1 MEILKISKTAIKFSL
16 TREELSLR
24 GLSAEALDKTTTGA
38 KRLIWELMD
47 RARVEQ
53 GFDCGD
59 ARLLVRVFPSRDGGC
74 ELFVTS
80 EKEEERKE
88 NEEEEEKEE
97 EEERND
103 ERARSL
109 PRAVLLL
116 PESDEALFSLCRR
129 MKASGFR
136 GKSELFADEQNRLLL
151 LFEPCG
157 RLPSYI
163 QEQREKRTARAFS
176 FVGEY
181 GTVFAASEERRAY
194 LAEHARSVCGK
205 NAVET
210 LSRIGAGEEF

>member
-24 GLSAEALDKTTTGA
+24 GLSAEALDRTSTGA

-88 NEEEEEKEE
+88 NEEEEE
-97 EEERND
+97 EERND

-136 GKSELFADEQNRLLL
+136 GKSELFTDEQNRLLL

-163 QEQREKRTARAFS
+163 REQREKRTARAFS

>member
-1 MEILKISKTAIKFSL
+1 
-16 TREELSLR
+16 
-24 GLSAEALDKTTTGA
+24 
-38 KRLIWELMD
+38 MD

-88 NEEEEEKEE
+88 NEEEE

-151 LFEPCG
+151 LFEPFG

-163 QEQREKRTARAFS
+163 REQREKRAARAFS

>member
-24 GLSAEALDKTTTGA
+24 GLSAEALDRTSTGA

-88 NEEEEEKEE
+88 NEEEEE
-97 EEERND
+97 RND

-109 PRAVLLL
+109 PRALLLL

-151 LFEPCG
+151 LFDSVG

-163 QEQREKRTARAFS
+163 QGQKGKRTARAFS

-205 NAVET
+205 NAVEV

>member
-88 NEEEEEKEE
+88 NEEEEE
-97 EEERND
+97 RND

-151 LFEPCG
+151 LFEPFG

-163 QEQREKRTARAFS
+163 REQREKRTARAFS

>member
-24 GLSAEALDKTTTGA
+24 GLSAEALDRTSTGA

-88 NEEEEEKEE
+88 NEEEEE
-97 EEERND
+97 EERND

-136 GKSELFADEQNRLLL
+136 GKSELFTDEQNRLLL

-163 QEQREKRTARAFS
+163 REQRKKRTARAFS

>member
-88 NEEEEEKEE
+88 NEEEEEE

-136 GKSELFADEQNRLLL
+136 GKRELFADEQNRLLL

-163 QEQREKRTARAFS
+163 REQREKRTARAFS

>member
-24 GLSAEALDKTTTGA
+24 GLSAEALDRTSTSA

-80 EKEEERKE
+80 EKEEEREE
-88 NEEEEEKEE
+88 NEE

-163 QEQREKRTARAFS
+163 REQREKRTARAFS

>member
-88 NEEEEEKEE
+88 NEEEEE
-97 EEERND
+97 EERND

-163 QEQREKRTARAFS
+163 REQSEKRTAHAFP

>member
-38 KRLIWELMD
+38 RRLIWELMD

-80 EKEEERKE
+80 EKEEER
-88 NEEEEEKEE
+88 EEKEKGDT
-97 EEERND
+97 NV
-103 ERARSL
+103 
-109 PRAVLLL
+109 PRAVLFL
-116 PESDEALFSLCRR
+116 PENDEALFSLCRR

-163 QEQREKRTARAFS
+163 REQREKRTAHAFP

-194 LAEHARSVCGK
+194 LAEHAHSVCGK